1 MEHQKLLNSL
11 LEESNPKSV
20 GKKCNIAND
29 QLNANYDAGNE
40 IIYNAE
46 VLKSNLCDYNDTC
59 ILVKDDITAIEA
71 PAMQVSLKNCEQ
83 FTKY

>member
-29 QLNANYDAGNE
+29 Q
-40 IIYNAE
+40 
-46 VLKSNLCDYNDTC
+46 
-59 ILVKDDITAIEA
+59 
-71 PAMQVSLKNCEQ
+71 
-83 FTKY
+83 